1 MFFSVK
7 QGDILTK
14 PVELDNVKFLV
25 GYAKEGG
32 SPLFAI
38 MEHGSA
44 VSLTTAKDSDFKEIL
59 RLAGVK

>member
-1 MFFSVK
+1 MFFKIK

-14 PVELDNVKFLV
+14 PTELDDAKFLV

-38 MEHGSA
+38 MEHAGA
-44 VSLTTAKDSDFKEIL
+44 VSLTTAKDSDFKEVL
-59 RLAGVK
+59 RLAGI